1 MLGQYEIKGPISKD
15 IMDQNT
21 AQRPKK
27 KENFFKKNY
36 KKKVWVNWIISGDP
50 QSPRSVDLG
59 FRFLGQLVSYFIKNM
74 QAAASSRRFATFY
87 MGEKN

>member
-27 KENFFKKNY
+27 KEKKN
-36 KKKVWVNWIISGDP
+36 KKTSLD
-50 QSPRSVDLG
+50 QLDQ
-59 FRFLGQLVSYFIKNM
+59 FRWPSKAELDS
-74 QAAASSRRFATFY
+74 
-87 MGEKN
+87 

>member
-27 KENFFKKNY
+27 KEKRIKN
-36 KKKVWVNWIISGDP
+36 KFGSIQVILKGRV
-50 QSPRSVDLG
+50 
-59 FRFLGQLVSYFIKNM
+59 RFQGQLVSYFIKNM
-74 QAAASSRRFATFY
+74 QAAASSKRFTRNRRIR
-87 MGEKN
+87 N